1 MAAIDTAM
9 NKICFFSCLIFLFLI
24 GNENIGRSFSEIAFW
39 LCGKV

>member
-24 GNENIGRSFSEIAFW
+24 GN
-39 LCGKV
+39 